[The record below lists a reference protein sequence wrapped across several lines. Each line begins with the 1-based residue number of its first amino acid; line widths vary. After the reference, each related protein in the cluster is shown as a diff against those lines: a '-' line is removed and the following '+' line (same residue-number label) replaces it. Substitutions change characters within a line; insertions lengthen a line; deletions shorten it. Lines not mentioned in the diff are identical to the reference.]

1 MTSLQ
6 ILEGNDWTGASE
18 IEKLI
23 QDAISKEERIQK
35 EKDDNT
41 PSCYCQPSISG
52 GHKGKVEK
60 ILKGSLDLIPLPSPS
75 VKIQSMGGKICLRCK
90 GKTLLDFSRGISR
103 GEISG

>member
-35 EKDDNT
+35 EKNDNT
-41 PSCYCQPSISG
+41 LSCYCEPVISG
-52 GHKGKVEK
+52 GHKGQLISEGNFGVFKSPKSDHFIRISAIASKMGQIMK
-60 ILKGSLDLIPLPSPS
+60 IMADYHAN
-75 VKIQSMGGKICLRCK
+75 Q
-90 GKTLLDFSRGISR
+90 
-103 GEISG
+103 